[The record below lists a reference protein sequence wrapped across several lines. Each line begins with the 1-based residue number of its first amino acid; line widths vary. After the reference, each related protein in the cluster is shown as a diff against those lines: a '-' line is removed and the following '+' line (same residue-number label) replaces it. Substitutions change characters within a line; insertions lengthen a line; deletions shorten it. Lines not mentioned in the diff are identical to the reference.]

1 MSERSQQ
8 NGQNRQIEAEAPTSF
23 EDVYG
28 VNTELVRA
36 VESALDDDQ
45 TATVLALLEP
55 LPPAD
60 IADLAIVLGRED
72 RRRLVI
78 VLGDDLDPDTLID
91 LDGQV
96 LADLLA
102 VMSPHAVA
110 RAIPELDT
118 DEAVHLLEEMDEARR
133 EQVLARVPAPDRAAV
148 LEGLSFPEDSAGR
161 LMQRDLI
168 AVPAYWSVGQVI
180 DYCRDTV
187 ELPDE
192 FYEIFVIDARH
203 CPIGQ
208 VALNRLMRTRR
219 PVLLRDIMEVGAT
232 TIPVDMDQ
240 EEVDFLFQQYR
251 LASAP
256 VIDGVGRLVGVITFD
271 DAASVLEEEAEE
283 DLMRLSGV
291 SSETD
296 LSDTALRTTRTRASW
311 LLVNLATAILA
322 SMVIALFDATIEQI
336 VALAVLMPIV
346 ASMGGNAGT
355 QTLTVAVR
363 ALATHELT
371 AANALRVVGKELA
384 VGTMNGVLFAVLVGL
399 VAAFWFEQTTLGLV
413 IAVAMVINMVVAGLA
428 GTLIPLGLDRAGI
441 DPAIAATVFLT
452 TITDVVGF
460 FVFLG
465 LAALFLL

>member
-1 MSERSQQ
+1 MSEQSQH
-8 NGQNRQIEAEAPTSF
+8 NGPENSGAPTSF
-23 EDVYG
+23 EDVYA

-36 VESALDDDQ
+36 VEAALESENN
-45 TATVLALLEP
+45 TAVRELLVP
-55 LPPAD
+55 LRPAD
-60 IADLAIVLGRED
+60 VAHLVVVLGRED
-72 RRRLVI
+72 RRRLV
-78 VLGDDLDPDTLID
+78 VTLGDDLDVETLIE
-91 LDGQV
+91 LEGPV

-118 DEAVHLLEEMDEARR
+118 DEAVHLLKEMDDARR
-133 EQVLARVPAPDRAAV
+133 DQVLSRVPAPDRAAV
-148 LEGLSFPEDSAGR
+148 LAGLSFPEDSAGR

-168 AVPAYWSVGQVI
+168 AVPAYWTVGQVI

-187 ELPDE
+187 DLPDE
-192 FYEIFVIDARH
+192 FYEIFVIDPRYR
-203 CPIGQ
+203 PIGQ
-208 VALNRLMRTRR
+208 VSLNRLMRTRR
-219 PVLLRDIMEVGAT
+219 PVLMREIMEAEAT
-232 TIPVDMDQ
+232 SIPVDMDQ
-240 EEVDFLFQQYR
+240 EEVAFLFQQYR

-256 VIDGVGRLVGVITFD
+256 VIDGAGRLVGVITFD
-271 DAASVLEEEAEE
+271 DAAAVLEDEAEE

-296 LSDTALRTTRTRASW
+296 FLDTALRTTRTRATW
-311 LLVNLATAILA
+311 LLLNLGTAILA
-322 SMVIALFDATIEQI
+322 SLVIAQFEATIEQI

-363 ALATHELT
+363 ALATRELT
-371 AANALRVVGKELA
+371 TANAMRIVGKEVV
-384 VGTMNGVLFAVLVGL
+384 VGSLNGVVFAILVGL
-399 VAAFWFEQTTLGLV
+399 VAAFWFSTPALGVV
-413 IAVAMVINMVVAGLA
+413 IAVAMMVNMVIAGLA
-428 GTLIPLGLDRAGI
+428 GTLIPLGLARVGI

-452 TITDVVGF
+452 TVTDVIGF

>member
-1 MSERSQQ
+1 MSELNQVDER
-8 NGQNRQIEAEAPTSF
+8 EAPTSF
-23 EDVYG
+23 EDVYA

-36 VESALDDDQ
+36 VEGALADNHEARIRD
-45 TATVLALLEP
+45 LLEP
-55 LPPAD
+55 LRPAD
-60 IADLAIVLGRED
+60 IADLVVVLGRED
-72 RRRLVI
+72 RRRLVLA
-78 VLGDDLDPDTLID
+78 LGDDLDVDTLID
-91 LDGQV
+91 LDGTV

-102 VMSPHAVA
+102 VMSPQAVA

-118 DEAVHLLEEMDEARR
+118 DEAVHLLEEMGEGRR

-180 DYCRDTV
+180 DYCRDTDD
-187 ELPDE
+187 LPDE
-192 FYEIFVIDARH
+192 FYEIFVIDPRH
-203 CPIGQ
+203 RPIGK

-219 PVLLRDIMEVGAT
+219 PVLLREIMADEST
-232 TIPVDMDQ
+232 TIPIDMDQ
-240 EEVDFLFQQYR
+240 EEVAFLFQQYR

-256 VIDGVGRLVGVITFD
+256 VIDGAGRLVGVITFD
-271 DAASVLEEEAEE
+271 DAATVLEEEAEE

-296 LSDTALRTTRTRASW
+296 LSDTALRTTRTRAGW
-311 LLVNLATAILA
+311 LVLNLCTAILA

-355 QTLTVAVR
+355 QSLTVAVR

-371 AANALRVVGKELA
+371 AANALRIVGKELL
-384 VGTMNGVLFAVLVGL
+384 VGALNGVLFAVLVGL
-399 VAAFWFEQTTLGLV
+399 VAAFWFAQPALGVV
-413 IAVAMVINMVVAGLA
+413 IAVAMMINLVVAGLA

-441 DPAIAATVFLT
+441 DPAIAATVLLT

>member
-1 MSERSQQ
+1 MSEQSQAD
-8 NGQNRQIEAEAPTSF
+8 GPEAPTSF
-23 EDVYG
+23 EDVYAI
-28 VNTELVRA
+28 NTELVRA
-36 VESALDDDQ
+36 IEGALADNREAQVRD
-45 TATVLALLEP
+45 LLEP
-55 LPPAD
+55 LRPAD
-60 IADLAIVLGRED
+60 IADLAVVLGRED
-72 RRRLVI
+72 RRRLVL
-78 VLGDDLDPDTLID
+78 VLGDDLDVETLID
-91 LDGQV
+91 LDGPV

-102 VMSPHAVA
+102 VMSPQAVA

-118 DEAVHLLEEMDEARR
+118 DEAVHLLEEMEEGRR
-133 EQVLARVPAPDRAAV
+133 QQVLARVPAPDRAAV
-148 LEGLSFPEDSAGR
+148 LQGLSFPEDSAGR

-180 DYCRDTV
+180 DYCRDTDD
-187 ELPDE
+187 LPDE
-192 FYEIFVIDARH
+192 FYEIFVIDPRH
-203 CPIGQ
+203 RPIGK

-219 PVLLRDIMEVGAT
+219 PVLLREIMADEST
-232 TIPVDMDQ
+232 TIPIDMDQ
-240 EEVDFLFQQYR
+240 EEVAFLFQQYR

-256 VIDGVGRLVGVITFD
+256 VIDGAGRLVGVITFD
-271 DAASVLEEEAEE
+271 DAATVLEEEAEE

-296 LSDTALRTTRTRASW
+296 LSDTALRTTRSRAGW
-311 LLVNLATAILA
+311 LVLNLCTAILA

-355 QTLTVAVR
+355 QSLTVAVR

-371 AANALRVVGKELA
+371 AANALRIVGKELL
-384 VGTMNGVLFAVLVGL
+384 VGALNGVLFAVLVGL
-399 VAAFWFEQTTLGLV
+399 VAAFWFAQPALGVV
-413 IAVAMVINMVVAGLA
+413 IAVAMMINLVVAGLA

-441 DPAIAATVFLT
+441 DPAIAATVLLT

>member
-1 MSERSQQ
+1 MSEQSQQ
-8 NGQNRQIEAEAPTSF
+8 DGPAIGGAPTSF
-23 EDVYG
+23 EDVYA

-36 VESALDDDQ
+36 VEAALADDHG
-45 TATVLALLEP
+45 AVVRGLLAP
-55 LPPAD
+55 LRPAE
-60 IADLAIVLGRED
+60 IAHIVVVLGRED
-72 RRRLVI
+72 RRRLV
-78 VLGDDLDPDTLID
+78 VTLGDDLDVETLID
-91 LDGQV
+91 LEGPV

-133 EQVLARVPAPDRAAV
+133 EQVLARVPTPDRAAV

-192 FYEIFVIDARH
+192 FYEIFVIDPRYR
-203 CPIGQ
+203 PIGQ

-219 PVLLRDIMEVGAT
+219 PVLMREIMEAETT

-240 EEVDFLFQQYR
+240 EEVAFLFQQYR

-256 VIDGVGRLVGVITFD
+256 VIDADGRLVGVITFD
-271 DAASVLEEEAEE
+271 DAAAVLEDEAEE

-296 LSDTALRTTRTRASW
+296 LLDTALRTTRTRASW
-311 LLVNLATAILA
+311 LLLNLGTAILA
-322 SMVIALFDATIEQI
+322 SLVIALFEGTIEQI

-363 ALATHELT
+363 ALATRELT
-371 AANALRVVGKELA
+371 AANAMRIVGKEVV
-384 VGTMNGVLFAVLVGL
+384 VGSLNGVLFAILVGL
-399 VAAFWFEQTTLGLV
+399 VAAYWFSAPALGVV
-413 IAVAMVINMVVAGLA
+413 IAIAMVINMVVAGLA
-428 GTLIPLGLDRAGI
+428 GTMIPLGLARAGI
-441 DPAIAATVFLT
+441 DPAVAATVFLT
-452 TITDVVGF
+452 AVTDVVGF

>member
-1 MSERSQQ
+1 MSELDQVDER
-8 NGQNRQIEAEAPTSF
+8 EAPTSF
-23 EDVYG
+23 EDVYA

-36 VESALDDDQ
+36 VEGALADNHEARIRD
-45 TATVLALLEP
+45 LLEP
-55 LPPAD
+55 LRPAD
-60 IADLAIVLGRED
+60 IADLVVVLGRED
-72 RRRLVI
+72 RRRLVLA
-78 VLGDDLDPDTLID
+78 LGDDLDVDTLID
-91 LDGQV
+91 LDGTV

-102 VMSPHAVA
+102 VMSPQAVA

-118 DEAVHLLEEMDEARR
+118 DEAVHLLEEMEEGRR
-133 EQVLARVPAPDRAAV
+133 EQVLARAPAPDRAAV

-180 DYCRDTV
+180 DYCRDTDD
-187 ELPDE
+187 LPDE
-192 FYEIFVIDARH
+192 FYEIFVIDPRH
-203 CPIGQ
+203 RPIGK

-219 PVLLRDIMEVGAT
+219 PVLLREIMADEST
-232 TIPVDMDQ
+232 TIPIDMDQ
-240 EEVDFLFQQYR
+240 EEVAFLFQQYR

-256 VIDGVGRLVGVITFD
+256 VIDGAGRLVGVITFD
-271 DAASVLEEEAEE
+271 DAATVLEEEAEE

-296 LSDTALRTTRTRASW
+296 LSDTALRTTRTRAGW
-311 LLVNLATAILA
+311 LVLNLCTAILA

-355 QTLTVAVR
+355 QSLTVAVR

-371 AANALRVVGKELA
+371 AANALRIVGKELL
-384 VGTMNGVLFAVLVGL
+384 VGALNGVLFAVLVGL
-399 VAAFWFEQTTLGLV
+399 VAAFWFAQPALGVV
-413 IAVAMVINMVVAGLA
+413 IAVAMMINLVVAGLA

-441 DPAIAATVFLT
+441 DPAIAATVLLT

>member
-1 MSERSQQ
+1 MSEQSQAD
-8 NGQNRQIEAEAPTSF
+8 GPEAPTSF
-23 EDVYG
+23 EDVYAI
-28 VNTELVRA
+28 NTELVRA
-36 VESALDDDQ
+36 IEGALADNREAQVRD
-45 TATVLALLEP
+45 LLEP
-55 LPPAD
+55 LRPAD
-60 IADLAIVLGRED
+60 IADLAVVLGRED
-72 RRRLVI
+72 RRRLVL
-78 VLGDDLDPDTLID
+78 VLGDDLDVETLID
-91 LDGQV
+91 LDGPV

-102 VMSPHAVA
+102 VMSPQAVA

-118 DEAVHLLEEMDEARR
+118 DEAVHLLEEMEEGRR
-133 EQVLARVPAPDRAAV
+133 QQVLARVPAPDRAAV
-148 LEGLSFPEDSAGR
+148 LQGLSFPEDSAGR

-180 DYCRDTV
+180 DYCRDTDD
-187 ELPDE
+187 LPDE
-192 FYEIFVIDARH
+192 FYEIFVIDPRH
-203 CPIGQ
+203 RPIGK

-219 PVLLRDIMEVGAT
+219 PVLLREIMMEEAT
-232 TIPVDMDQ
+232 AIPIDMDQ
-240 EEVDFLFQQYR
+240 EEVAFLFQQYR

-256 VIDGVGRLVGVITFD
+256 VIDGAGRLVGVITFD
-271 DAASVLEEEAEE
+271 DAAAVLEEEAEE

-296 LSDTALRTTRTRASW
+296 LSDTVLRTTRTRAGW
-311 LLVNLATAILA
+311 LALNL
-322 SMVIALFDATIEQI
+322 

-371 AANALRVVGKELA
+371 AANALRIVGKELL
-384 VGTMNGVLFAVLVGL
+384 VGALNGVLFAVLAGL
-399 VAAFWFEQTTLGLV
+399 VAVFWFGQPALGVV
-413 IAVAMVINMVVAGLA
+413 IAVAMVINLVVAGLA